1 MPSQITKIDDP
12 EILSLVLTNV
22 RRNGTTTRPKISNE
36 TGLSRTLIT
45 KHVEMGLNLGI
56 LDEGKLAKSTGGR
69 APRLL
74 QFNKNRGF
82 LLLAELG
89 ASGMAI
95 AISDLLGNPQQIFE
109 VSIDISQGAQT
120 VLTEVEKVFDS
131 LLKDGKGNLWGIG
144 IGLPGPVEFATG
156 VPMSPPIMPGWDKYN
171 VRTRFSAKYEVP
183 VWVDNDVNLMALGES
198 TNNSDSKQQELIYI
212 KIGSGVGAGIIC
224 RGALHRGAQGCAG
237 DIGHIAIP
245 QATEV
250 ICRCG
255 NVGCLEAFS
264 GGFALAR
271 DANAAAANGTS
282 KFLKDKLLEMKYL
295 SAMEVIEG
303 ANHGDSWCVDAIA
316 TAGRNVGEVLATLI
330 NFYNPSLVVIGGGIS
345 SAGNPLL
352 AAIREAVYRRS
363 LPLATR
369 DLEIRIGEIDN
380 RAGLRGAAEMVL
392 SELFAP
398 EVLGQ
403 WVANGVPSLPITY

>member
-1 MPSQITKIDDP
+1 MLSKITKIDDP

-22 RRNGTTTRPKISNE
+22 RRNGATTRPKISNE

-131 LLKDGKGNLWGIG
+131 LLKDSNGNLWGIG

-198 TNNSDSKQQELIYI
+198 TNNSDAKQQELIYI

-282 KFLKDKLLEMKYL
+282 KFLKDKLLEIKNL

-303 ANHGDSWCVDAIA
+303 ANHGDSW
-316 TAGRNVGEVLATLI
+316 
-330 NFYNPSLVVIGGGIS
+330 
-345 SAGNPLL
+345 
-352 AAIREAVYRRS
+352 
-363 LPLATR
+363 
-369 DLEIRIGEIDN
+369 
-380 RAGLRGAAEMVL
+380 
-392 SELFAP
+392 
-398 EVLGQ
+398 
-403 WVANGVPSLPITY
+403 